1 MPKILSI
8 MNLVNL
14 ATFATTLVLAG
25 IGFYPS
31 KTLAQE
37 SPNSSN
43 VTAQSGCLSG
53 YFNGTY
59 QGERSLTRN
68 EFAAGLN
75 ACLDQINQIVPNTNN
90 RANLAT
96 RADFEALIK
105 RQRELNNQLQE
116 LNQRVKIPSTEKS
129 SGF

>member
-8 MNLVNL
+8 MNLLNL
-14 ATFATTLVLAG
+14 ATFATTLALAG

-37 SPNSSN
+37 FPNSSN
-43 VTAQSGCLSG
+43 ATAQRGCLSG
-53 YFNGTY
+53 YLNGTY

-75 ACLDQINQIVPNTNN
+75 ACLDQINQVLNTK
-90 RANLAT
+90 ADLAT

-105 RQRELNNQLQE
+105 RQRQLNNQLQE
-116 LNQRVKIPSTEKS
+116 LNLRVKIPATEKS
-129 SGF
+129 SSF

>member
-14 ATFATTLVLAG
+14 ATFATTLALAG

-75 ACLDQINQIVPNTNN
+75 ACLDQINQLVPNN
-90 RANLAT
+90 RADLAT

>member
-1 MPKILSI
+1 MPKISSI
-8 MNLVNL
+8 MNLLNL
-14 ATFATTLVLAG
+14 ATFATTLPLAG
-25 IGFYPS
+25 NSFYPS

-43 VTAQSGCLSG
+43 ATAQRGCLSG
-53 YFNGTY
+53 YLNGTY

-75 ACLDQINQIVPNTNN
+75 ACLDQINQVPNN
-90 RANLAT
+90 RADLAT

-116 LNQRVKIPSTEKS
+116 LNLRVKIPSTEKS

>member
-14 ATFATTLVLAG
+14 AIFVTTLALAG

-43 VTAQSGCLSG
+43 ATVQRGCLSG
-53 YFNGTY
+53 YLNGTY

-75 ACLDQINQIVPNTNN
+75 ACLDEINQLIPNN
-90 RANLAT
+90 RADLAT

-105 RQRELNNQLQE
+105 RQRQLNNQLQE
-116 LNQRVKIPSTEKS
+116 LNLRVKIPSTEKS
-129 SGF
+129 SSF

>member
-14 ATFATTLVLAG
+14 ATFATTLALAG

-37 SPNSSN
+37 FPNSSN
-43 VTAQSGCLSG
+43 TTAQSGCLSG

-75 ACLDQINQIVPNTNN
+75 ACLDQINQVVPNN
-90 RANLAT
+90 RADLAT

-105 RQRELNNQLQE
+105 RQRQLNNQLQE

>member
-1 MPKILSI
+1 MPKISSI
-8 MNLVNL
+8 MNLLNL
-14 ATFATTLVLAG
+14 ATFATTLALAG

-31 KTLAQE
+31 TTLAQE
-37 SPNSSN
+37 SPNSN
-43 VTAQSGCLSG
+43 NATAQRGCLSG
-53 YFNGTY
+53 YLNGTY

-75 ACLDQINQIVPNTNN
+75 ACLDQINQIVPNN
-90 RANLAT
+90 RADLAT

-116 LNQRVKIPSTEKS
+116 LNLRVKIPSTEKS

>member
-14 ATFATTLVLAG
+14 ATFATTLALAG
-25 IGFYPS
+25 ICFYPS

-43 VTAQSGCLSG
+43 ATAQRGCLSG
-53 YFNGTY
+53 YLNGTY

-75 ACLDQINQIVPNTNN
+75 ACLDQINQVPNN
-90 RANLAT
+90 RADLAT

-116 LNQRVKIPSTEKS
+116 LNLRVKIPSTEKS

>member
-37 SPNSSN
+37 PPNSSN
-43 VTAQSGCLSG
+43 ATAQSGCLSG
-53 YFNGTY
+53 YLNGTY

-75 ACLDQINQIVPNTNN
+75 ACLDQINQLVPNN
-90 RANLAT
+90 RADLAT

-105 RQRELNNQLQE
+105 RQRQLNNQLQE
-116 LNQRVKIPSTEKS
+116 LNLRVKIPSTEKS

>member
-8 MNLVNL
+8 MNLLNL
-14 ATFATTLVLAG
+14 ATFATTLALAG

-37 SPNSSN
+37 PPNSSN
-43 VTAQSGCLSG
+43 ATVQRGCLSG
-53 YFNGTY
+53 YLNGTY

-75 ACLDQINQIVPNTNN
+75 ACLDQINQVPNN
-90 RANLAT
+90 RADLAT

-105 RQRELNNQLQE
+105 RQRQLNNQLQE

>member
-14 ATFATTLVLAG
+14 ATFATTLALAG

-37 SPNSSN
+37 SPNFSN
-43 VTAQSGCLSG
+43 ATAQRGCLSG
-53 YFNGTY
+53 YLNGTY

-75 ACLDQINQIVPNTNN
+75 ACLDQINQIVPNN
-90 RANLAT
+90 RADLAT

-105 RQRELNNQLQE
+105 RQRQLNNQLQE
-116 LNQRVKIPSTEKS
+116 LNLRVKIPSTEKS

>member
-1 MPKILSI
+1 MPKILLI

-14 ATFATTLVLAG
+14 ATFATTLALAG

-31 KTLAQE
+31 KTLAQK

-43 VTAQSGCLSG
+43 TTALSSCITG
-53 YFNGTY
+53 YLNGTY

-75 ACLDQINQIVPNTNN
+75 ACLDQINQIVPNN
-90 RANLAT
+90 RADLAT

-105 RQRELNNQLQE
+105 RQRQLNNQLQE
-116 LNQRVKIPSTEKS
+116 LNLGVKIPSTEKS